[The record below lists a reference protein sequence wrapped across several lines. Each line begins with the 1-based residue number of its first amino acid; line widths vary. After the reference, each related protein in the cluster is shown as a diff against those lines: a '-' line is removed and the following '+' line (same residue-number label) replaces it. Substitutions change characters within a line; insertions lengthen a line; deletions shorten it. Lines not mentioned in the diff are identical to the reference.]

1 MEAESSL
8 VKQYRHRLEDASRK
22 GECSVVHVSSR
33 EQCPFTVKACYD
45 CDNPIYTRDGKRTK
59 YKTEI
64 CRNRQRKLGMIAKS
78 GLMGKD
84 LDETFTNAVIDQY
97 NQEQYDFYQH
107 EWNRK
112 DWLWIQS
119 KENGTGKSY
128 TANAIANMLMEHDI
142 QPLVIREVDMAMQI
156 QDTFS
161 DKSGDSAYALM
172 GKYKCIPVLVIQDI
186 GKYGA
191 RAGSEWWPQQI
202 FDIIDYRIINRM
214 PMVMTSN
221 FDLMNADLIE
231 SRFGANHGAAIQSRL
246 LGQCTI
252 IEMKGSDRRCG

>member
-1 MEAESSL
+1 MDESKKGACSE
-8 VKQYRHRLEDASRK
+8 VRVSR
-22 GECSVVHVSSR
+22 R
-33 EQCPFTVKACYD
+33 EECPFRVKACYD
-45 CDNPIYTRDGKRTK
+45 CDNPIYTREGKRIK
-59 YKTEI
+59 YNTEI
-64 CRNRQRKLGMIAKS
+64 CRGRQKREGMIAKS

-84 LDETFTNAVIDQY
+84 LEETFANAEINQY
-97 NQEQYDFYQH
+97 NREDYEFHQH

-128 TANAIANMLMEHDI
+128 TANAIANMLIEREV
-142 QPLVIREVDMAMQI
+142 QPLVIREVDVATQL

-172 GKYKCIPVLVIQDI
+172 GKFKCVPVLIIQDI

-191 RAGSEWWPQQI
+191 RSGSEWWPQQI
-202 FDIIDYRIINRM
+202 FDIIDYRIINRL

-221 FDLMNADLIE
+221 FNLMNADLIE
-231 SRFGANHGAAIQSRL
+231 SRFGENHGAAIQSRL